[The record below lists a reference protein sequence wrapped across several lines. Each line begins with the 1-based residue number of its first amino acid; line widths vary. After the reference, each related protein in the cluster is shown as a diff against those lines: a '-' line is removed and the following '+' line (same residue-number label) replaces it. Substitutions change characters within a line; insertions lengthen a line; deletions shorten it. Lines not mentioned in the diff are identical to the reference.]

1 MRITRLAT
9 ILIISGALGC
19 SPGSQ
24 AESGSALQNTE
35 RSSSMQPAPPTDRG
49 CVRFDPAVIELRG
62 TLTTVT
68 RYGPPNF
75 GENPESDEKLN
86 VPLLT
91 LPDSLLFCAEPG
103 RPADTETVHINQ
115 LQLNFAKYG
124 DVPAELLGREV
135 LVTGTALLAVSGY
148 HFTPVLLTVS
158 RIGAAPS
165 DER

>member
-1 MRITRLAT
+1 MHITRLAT
-9 ILIISGALGC
+9 ILIISGAFGC

-24 AESGSALQNTE
+24 TESGSALQNAE
-35 RSSSMQPAPPTDRG
+35 RRTKMQPAPPTNGG
-49 CVRFDPAVIELRG
+49 CARFDPAVVELRG

-91 LPDSLLFCAEPG
+91 LTDSLRFCADPD
-103 RPADTETVHINQ
+103 RPADTETVHISQ

-124 DVPAELLGREV
+124 DVPSELLGREV
-135 LVTGTALLAVSGY
+135 LVTGTAMLAVSGY

-165 DER
+165 DDR